1 MDLNHVRGFAVYG
14 NRPAIPESYSRLYSQ
29 AGSMPGTSQSR
40 STAHIPPSANARRYP
55 PKPKAT
61 PKPKSVPKS
70 KAKRGRKSYA
80 AAQKEKQ
87 KDNILVS
94 GPKMFIYCSGNS
106 FFTPYVIILSARA
119 SKMGLKMRKWGQPKH
134 SKSTGPENVSTQR
147 FIECVSLLFWT
158 GFTIPHINYPA
169 SPTKLIKHLQAK
181 TSSILN

>member
-1 MDLNHVRGFAVYG
+1 MFSCYFCAIVPVSLSVSCIRCWILEMDLPMDLNHVRGFAVYG

-94 GPKMFIYCSGNS
+94 GPKMFIYCSGIS
-106 FFTPYVIILSARA
+106 FY
-119 SKMGLKMRKWGQPKH
+119 
-134 SKSTGPENVSTQR
+134 
-147 FIECVSLLFWT
+147 
-158 GFTIPHINYPA
+158 
-169 SPTKLIKHLQAK
+169 
-181 TSSILN
+181 SILCNYS